1 MNFKIMM
8 QYQTKNKQE
17 TTFHSDWI
25 SGKEIL
31 LIIDD
36 LDKTGRIKTMEI
48 EDETGLR
55 WTKKEL
61 KKLLN
66 KIEDEPDEI
75 TIYFDGS
82 YNKDTDE
89 AGIGVVLYYRLGEEI
104 IRHRWNEKIDLIQ
117 SNNEAEYIA
126 LNFAMERLYD
136 LHMKRKKIV
145 IKGDS
150 QGLLMQLKGEW
161 PCFEEN
167 LNRLLDKIEMH
178 VQKLNLIPNYQP
190 IPRGD
195 NKEADQLARQAL
207 QGVKI
212 ESKHVLDKDIEY

>member
-1 MNFKIMM
+1 M
-8 QYQTKNKQE
+8 
-17 TTFHSDWI
+17 
-25 SGKEIL
+25 
-31 LIIDD
+31 
-36 LDKTGRIKTMEI
+36 
-48 EDETGLR
+48 
-55 WTKKEL
+55 KK
-61 KKLLN
+61 
-66 KIEDEPDEI
+66 
-75 TIYFDGS
+75 
-82 YNKDTDE
+82 
-89 AGIGVVLYYRLGEEI
+89 I

>member
-1 MNFKIMM
+1 
-8 QYQTKNKQE
+8 
-17 TTFHSDWI
+17 
-25 SGKEIL
+25 
-31 LIIDD
+31 
-36 LDKTGRIKTMEI
+36 
-48 EDETGLR
+48 
-55 WTKKEL
+55 
-61 KKLLN
+61 
-66 KIEDEPDEI
+66 
-75 TIYFDGS
+75 
-82 YNKDTDE
+82 
-89 AGIGVVLYYRLGEEI
+89 
-104 IRHRWNEKIDLIQ
+104 
-117 SNNEAEYIA
+117 
-126 LNFAMERLYD
+126 MERLYD